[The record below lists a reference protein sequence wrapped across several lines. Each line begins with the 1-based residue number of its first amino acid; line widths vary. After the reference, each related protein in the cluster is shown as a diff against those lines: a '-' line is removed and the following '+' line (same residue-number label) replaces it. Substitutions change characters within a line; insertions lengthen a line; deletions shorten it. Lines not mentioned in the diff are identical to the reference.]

1 MNFDW
6 EYAFSLFW
14 YPPLWQASLV
24 VIALS
29 LLSWSIAAS
38 LGFILALAK
47 LSKYQTLR
55 LPVAAYIW
63 FFRSL
68 PLLVLLIFVYNL
80 PQVIPWT
87 RSYLGSP
94 FIAGLLGLVLSET
107 AYMAE
112 IHRGGLL
119 AVANGQR
126 EAGRALGINYT
137 GIQRLI
143 VVPQAIRIA
152 LPTLSNQF
160 ITIVKLTSLVS
171 VISLAEILMV
181 GQRLYTQN
189 FKVLETML
197 MVALFYV
204 MIVTVFDNLL
214 KLAERKLD
222 VTRRKRPSRQ
232 GAMSDKSAIND
243 KSAMSNKSA
252 MQASSSS
259 SDSSP
264 VPAPHP
270 PNRSIK
276 QSEIVVDA
284 RSINKSFDSV
294 PVLNDVSLEVRKGE
308 TVSIIGPSGSG
319 KTTFIRTL
327 NGLETPDGGCITLNG
342 DVTFIKNPNKPDQK
356 TQLPRTDQIKNI
368 GMVFQQFNLF
378 PHRTVLQN
386 VTLGPRYHRFGSAN
400 LIEQEALAVLE
411 KVGMREYANKYPH
424 QLSGGQQQ
432 RIAIARALAM
442 KPSIMLF
449 DEPTSALDP
458 ELVGEVLR
466 NIENLAREGM
476 TMIIVTHE
484 MAFAKKISDRVV
496 FMEDGA
502 IVHTGTPVEIFENSN
517 EPRVTRFLKDF
528 NVN

>member
-1 MNFDW
+1 MSFDW
-6 EYAFSLFW
+6 EYTFSLLG
-14 YPPLWQASLV
+14 YGPLWQASLV

-29 LLSWSIAAS
+29 LLSWCIATS
-38 LGFILALAK
+38 LGFVLALAK
-47 LSKYQTLR
+47 LSQYRALS
-55 LPVAAYIW
+55 LPVATYIW

-80 PQVIPWT
+80 PQVFPWM
-87 RSYLGSP
+87 RNYLGSP
-94 FIAGLLGLVLSET
+94 FVAGLLALVLSET

-119 AVANGQR
+119 SVPNGQR
-126 EAGRALGINYT
+126 EAGKALGISYS
-137 GIQRLI
+137 GIQQLI
-143 VVPQAIRIA
+143 VIPQAIRVA

-204 MIVTVFDNLL
+204 LIVTIFDNLL

-222 VTRRKRPSRQ
+222 VTRRKGNRNQPST
-232 GAMSDKSAIND
+232 SAGHA
-243 KSAMSNKSA
+243 SASVPE
-252 MQASSSS
+252 
-259 SDSSP
+259 SDSHQ
-264 VPAPHP
+264 AG
-270 PNRSIK
+270 
-276 QSEIVVDA
+276 QSTPKPDPQTSETVVDA
-284 RSINKSFDSV
+284 RNISKSFDDLR
-294 PVLNDVSLEVRKGE
+294 VLKDVTLEVRKGE

-327 NGLETPDGGCITLNG
+327 NGLEIPDEGSIKLNG
-342 DVTFIKNPNKPDQK
+342 AVSFRKDPRQPELK
-356 TQLPRTDQIKNI
+356 TQLPQGSQIKNI

-378 PHRTVLQN
+378 PHRSVLQN
-386 VTLGPRYHRFGSAN
+386 VTLGPRYHRFGTARQ
-400 LIEQEALAVLE
+400 LEQEALEVLE
-411 KVGMREYANKYPH
+411 KVGMREHASKYPH

-432 RIAIARALAM
+432 RVAIARALAM

-458 ELVGEVLR
+458 ELVGEVLK
-466 NIENLAREGM
+466 NIETLAREGM

-484 MAFAKKISDRVV
+484 MAFAQRISDRVV
-496 FMEDGA
+496 FMEEGA
-502 IVHTGTPVEIFENSN
+502 IVHAGTPTEIFEHSD
-517 EPRVTRFLKDF
+517 EPRITRFLQDF
-528 NVN
+528 KVN